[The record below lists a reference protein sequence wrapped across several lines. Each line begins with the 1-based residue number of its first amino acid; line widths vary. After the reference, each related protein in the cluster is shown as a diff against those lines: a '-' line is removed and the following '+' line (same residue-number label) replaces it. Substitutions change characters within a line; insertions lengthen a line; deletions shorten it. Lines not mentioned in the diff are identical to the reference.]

1 MLRPAEMVKL
11 YVIFPQEYLTKVLVK
26 IQELGT
32 AELFDVKKKWPLH
45 SVEDKY
51 DLIVEEMERIEGL
64 LSEFEV
70 RDRTSFFAE
79 LLGPRSIPLSI
90 VRAPTDELLEET
102 RRELDT
108 IEDGYRMMLSEK
120 GELLTKEEKI
130 SIKIAEKGK
139 VHLLKVLG
147 LADKA
152 DIIQLQKLEEE
163 KRKILEELSE
173 LDTKIRLFKKEHY
186 PRLLALQERLQSLAE
201 RTKAVSCLGSTPH
214 TIVLGC
220 WVPRSKAEKT
230 ADTIK
235 KVTEGNCILETE
247 KAAPEEDIPV
257 LLQNPPLLKP
267 FEIIT
272 KTYGLPMYHEI
283 DPTPFLAVT
292 FTLLFGIMFADVG
305 YGIFLVLLSF
315 VLLLKSRRSE
325 EFLRD
330 LNIILVWAGFA
341 SILFGLIFGEFFR
354 GLVEL
359 EPLWRRPLGNIE
371 LLVLLSVGLGVAHIS
386 ISLISR
392 FFGRLISGRFSI
404 YSSSLLLILWSGAL
418 LIAFPESKPAS
429 GIFLVIG
436 IGMLARLTKYRVVD
450 ELLALFANV
459 ISYTR
464 IAALMALHIM
474 VARVFASI
482 ILLLPLSII
491 GVILGIVVFVGG
503 AFLILVSGAFLVFI
517 HSLRLHWLEFFKKF
531 YSGLGREFRPFSAER
546 RYTFLLPPL

>member
-1 MLRPAEMVKL
+1 
-11 YVIFPQEYLTKVLVK
+11 
-26 IQELGT
+26 
-32 AELFDVKKKWPLH
+32 
-45 SVEDKY
+45 
-51 DLIVEEMERIEGL
+51 
-64 LSEFEV
+64 
-70 RDRTSFFAE
+70 
-79 LLGPRSIPLSI
+79 
-90 VRAPTDELLEET
+90 
-102 RRELDT
+102 
-108 IEDGYRMMLSEK
+108 
-120 GELLTKEEKI
+120 
-130 SIKIAEKGK
+130 
-139 VHLLKVLG
+139 
-147 LADKA
+147 
-152 DIIQLQKLEEE
+152 
-163 KRKILEELSE
+163 
-173 LDTKIRLFKKEHY
+173 
-186 PRLLALQERLQSLAE
+186 
-201 RTKAVSCLGSTPH
+201 
-214 TIVLGC
+214 
-220 WVPRSKAEKT
+220 
-230 ADTIK
+230 
-235 KVTEGNCILETE
+235 
-247 KAAPEEDIPV
+247 
-257 LLQNPPLLKP
+257 
-267 FEIIT
+267 
-272 KTYGLPMYHEI
+272 
-283 DPTPFLAVT
+283 
-292 FTLLFGIMFADVG
+292 MFADVG